1 MIYTVTTNP
10 NIDYY
15 MNLRAPLRVGGINR
29 SGPELLA
36 PGGKGI
42 NVSLMLQTLGK
53 PSCVLG
59 YLAGPTGRLLESLMA
74 DTGCIGSGCKAARR
88 ASTPRSTPAPKR
100 PSTPPA
106 PRLRRTTLMRCA
118 RSCAD

>member
-15 MNLRAPLRVGGINR
+15 MDLRAPLHVGGINR
-29 SGPELLA
+29 SGRELLA

-59 YLAGPTGRLLESLMA
+59 YLAGPTPRPNSLW
-74 DTGCIGSGCKAARR
+74 TV
-88 ASTPRSTPAPKR
+88 
-100 PSTPPA
+100 TPPFCTTSVYA
-106 PRLRRTTLMRCA
+106 PFSNSADKISVFISDASPSAVLF
-118 RSCAD
+118 RSGS

>member
-15 MNLRAPLRVGGINR
+15 MDLRAPLRVGGINR
-29 SGPELLA
+29 SGRELLA

-59 YLAGPTGRLLESLMA
+59 YLAGPTGRLLEALMERHRLRLPLVL
-74 DTGCIGSGCKAARR
+74 AA
-88 ASTPRSTPAPKR
+88 KR
-100 PSTPPA
+100 PDAHQHQDQHQPRNGLQ
-106 PRLRRTTLMRCA
+106 RLRPRAWAGRH
-118 RSCAD
+118 

>member
-15 MNLRAPLRVGGINR
+15 MNLRAPLHVGGINR
-29 SGPELLA
+29 SARELLA

-42 NVSLMLQTLGK
+42 NVSLMLRTLGK

-59 YLAGPTGRLLESLMA
+59 YLAGPTGRLLEALMK
-74 DTGCIGSGCKAARR
+74 DTGCDCHWFCFFFFNY
-88 ASTPRSTPAPKR
+88 
-100 PSTPPA
+100 
-106 PRLRRTTLMRCA
+106 RLNT
-118 RSCAD
+118 

>member
-15 MNLRAPLRVGGINR
+15 MDLRAPLHVGGINR
-29 SGPELLA
+29 SGRELLA

-42 NVSLMLQTLGK
+42 NVSLMLRTLGK

-59 YLAGPTGRLLESLMA
+59 VS
-74 DTGCIGSGCKAARR
+74 RR
-88 ASTPRSTPAPKR
+88 ADGAAPRSAHERHRLRLPLVLAAKR
-100 PSTPPA
+100 PDA
-106 PRLRRTTLMRCA
+106 HQHQ
-118 RSCAD
+118 DQH